1 MKRFLSHHE
10 IAALLLLASAPALA
24 VANTANTPDINALS
38 QEQLVEFVTLPSQD
52 SVVQLTPDG
61 HALLKRLGAA

>member
-10 IAALLLLASAPALA
+10 IAALLFLASAPALA
-24 VANTANTPDINALS
+24 VANTPDINALS